1 MKLDKNGKKNRFSVR
16 PLAQLWVFLG
26 TLRAFLWLSGFQR
39 PQGAFLSWSQLRGD
53 TTKSPVKCLTCTLF
67 SPFPLT
73 CYSLCHTAVNG
84 SLFVAKKRLVVVLG
98 AKESAWFFSLI
109 KFNQRLYGS
118 KKKCVKALLKPFCR
132 HWVSQTIFC
141 NTLWTP
147 LPQKSM
153 LGGWPFPSF
162 QHWPWGEGGKSKYS
176 PLETRV
182 QTNYAKDCICKNEGE
197 MGLK

>member
-84 SLFVAKKRLVVVLG
+84 SLFVAKKRFVVVLG

-118 KKKCVKALLKPFCR
+118 KKKLCKGPSETLLPPLSFPDNLLQYPLNPPPPKVNVGWLVIPFI
-132 HWVSQTIFC
+132 S
-141 NTLWTP
+141 TLT
-147 LPQKSM
+147 M
-153 LGGWPFPSF
+153 GRGG
-162 QHWPWGEGGKSKYS
+162 E
-176 PLETRV
+176 
-182 QTNYAKDCICKNEGE
+182 
-197 MGLK
+197 